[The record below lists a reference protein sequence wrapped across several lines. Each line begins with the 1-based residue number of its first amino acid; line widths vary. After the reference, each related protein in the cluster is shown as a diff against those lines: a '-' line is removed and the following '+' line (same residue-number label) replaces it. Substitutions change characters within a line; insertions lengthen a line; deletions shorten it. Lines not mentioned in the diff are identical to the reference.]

1 MSAIRLVIGDKTRS
15 SWSLRP
21 WLFLTH
27 HGVPFAES
35 VIELDRPE
43 TRVQILKDS
52 PSGRVPVMVHGDVRV
67 WDSLAICEYAAETFA
82 LPRAWPL
89 DPAARAYA
97 RSIAA
102 EMHSGFAELRAELPF
117 DPTRKPAKKMVSNKA
132 AAEIARIGAIW
143 REARMHWGKG
153 KGDWLF
159 GAFGIADAMFAPVA
173 LRFHTY
179 GVQLKG
185 AEMDYVF
192 SVLAHPAV
200 QEWVEA
206 AEGEVDRRQHNAE
219 ESPLERTAE
228 LPLPPAL
235 ESVQTVNK
243 PAAPAAGSSAKP
255 AAAPVK
261 IRSVILPPD

>member
-1 MSAIRLVIGDKTRS
+1 MGFVMPAIRLVIGDKTRS

-35 VIELDRPE
+35 VIELDHPE
-43 TRVQILKDS
+43 TRLQILQQS
-52 PSGRVPVMVHGDVRV
+52 PSGRVPVLIHGDIKV

-102 EMHSGFAELRAELPF
+102 EMHSSFAELRKELPF
-117 DPTRKPAKKMVSNKA
+117 DPTRKPERRAVSDKA
-132 AAEIARIGAIW
+132 TAEIARIGEIW
-143 REARMHWGKG
+143 REARTIWGKG

-159 GAFGIADAMFAPVA
+159 GSFGIADAMFAPVA

-206 AEGEVDRRQHNAE
+206 AEGETGGRRHNAE

-228 LPLPPAL
+228 IPVPMT
-235 ESVQTVNK
+235 S
-243 PAAPAAGSSAKP
+243 AAPAAEQKTTAVKTAP
-255 AAAPVK
+255 APVK
-261 IRSVILPPD
+261 IKSVIMPSD

>member
-1 MSAIRLVIGDKTRS
+1 MSDLRLIIGDKTRS

-21 WLFLTH
+21 WMFLTH

-43 TRVQILKDS
+43 TRVQILKHS
-52 PSGRVPVMVHGDVRV
+52 PSGRVPVLVHGEIKV
-67 WDSLAICEYAAETFA
+67 WESLAICEYAAEAFA
-82 LPRAWPL
+82 LPKAWPL
-89 DPAARAYA
+89 EPAARALA

-102 EMHSGFAELRAELPF
+102 EMHAGFAELRKEMPF
-117 DPTRKPAKKMVSNKA
+117 NPTLKPEKRKLSDA
-132 AAEIARIGAIW
+132 AAADVARIGEIW
-143 REARMHWGKG
+143 REARGHWGKG

-159 GAFGIADAMFAPVA
+159 GAFGIVDAMFAPVA

-206 AEGEVDRRQHNAE
+206 AEGEAESRHRRPV
-219 ESPLERTAE
+219 ESALERTAE
-228 LPLPPAL
+228 LPMP
-235 ESVQTVNK
+235 VQ
-243 PAAPAAGSSAKP
+243 AAPAGTTPAK
-255 AAAPVK
+255 AAAPAPELPRIK
-261 IRSVILPPD
+261 SIILPPD